1 MEGKI
6 YTLTIPAAGDR
17 IDKYLRDTLPALSRA
32 AVQRLIAAGEIT
44 VNGKTTS
51 AAYDIRAGDEI
62 VVHVPQPEPT
72 ELLPQDLPL
81 DVLYEDTNII
91 VVDKAAGMVDDA
103 AVIEVHPAP
112 GHPDGTL
119 VNAILAHCPDL
130 RGVGG
135 VLRPGIVHRLDQE
148 TSGVLIVAK
157 DDHALRELQR
167 QFKARTV
174 SKTYVA
180 LLIGRLTEAEGL
192 IDAPIG
198 RHPRQ
203 RKKMAVVAGGKP
215 SRTRWAVMERLR
227 DAQRRPYT
235 LLAVELLT
243 GRTHQ
248 IRVHFSWFGYPL
260 VGDATYGRRDPLVAP
275 RQFLHA
281 RDLAITH
288 PTTGERMTFST
299 PLPAD
304 LRDVLACLEVT

>member
-6 YTLTIPAAGDR
+6 YTLTIPAAGGR
-17 IDKYLRDTLPALSRA
+17 IDKYLRDALSGLSRA
-32 AVQRLIAAGEIT
+32 AVQRLIAEGEIT
-44 VNGKTTS
+44 VNGEVPKP
-51 AAYDIRAGDEI
+51 AYDIQDGDEI
-62 VVHVPQPEPT
+62 VVHVPQPEPA

-81 DVLYEDTNII
+81 DVLYEDADII
-91 VVDKAAGMVDDA
+91 VVDKAAGMV
-103 AVIEVHPAP
+103 VHPAP

-135 VLRPGIVHRLDQE
+135 VLRPGIVHRLDQD
-148 TSGVLIVAK
+148 TSGVLVVAK

-174 SKTYVA
+174 SKSYVA
-180 LLIGRLTEAEGL
+180 LLIGRLAEAEGL

-198 RHPRQ
+198 RHPRR
-203 RKKMAVVAGGKP
+203 RKRMAVVAGGRP
-215 SRTRWAVMERLR
+215 SRTRWSIMERLR

-281 RDLAITH
+281 RDLTITH
-288 PTTGERMTFST
+288 PTTGERMTFSAS
-299 PLPAD
+299 LPAD
-304 LRDVLACLEVT
+304 LREVLACLETVI

>member
-91 VVDKAAGMVDDA
+91 VVDKAAGMV
-103 AVIEVHPAP
+103 VHPAP

>member
-1 MEGKI
+1 MEEKI
-6 YTLTIPAAGDR
+6 YTLTIPAAGGR
-17 IDKYLRDTLPALSRA
+17 IDKYLRDTLPDLSRA
-32 AVQRLIAAGEIT
+32 AVQRLIAEGEIT
-44 VNGKTTS
+44 VNGKATS
-51 AAYDIRAGDEI
+51 ASYSIRAGDEI

-81 DVLYEDTNII
+81 DVLYEDADII
-91 VVDKAAGMVDDA
+91 VVDKAAGMV
-103 AVIEVHPAP
+103 VHPAP

-148 TSGVLIVAK
+148 TSGVLVVAK

-180 LLIGRLTEAEGL
+180 LLIGRLAEAEGL

-203 RKKMAVVAGGKP
+203 RKRMAVVAGGRP
-215 SRTRWAVMERLR
+215 SRTRWSVMERLR
-227 DAQRRPYT
+227 DAQRRAYT

-281 RDLAITH
+281 RDLTITH
-288 PTTGERMTFST
+288 PTTGERMTFSA

-304 LRDVLACLEVT
+304 LRDVLACLEAVT

>member
-81 DVLYEDTNII
+81 DVLYEDTNML
-91 VVDKAAGMVDDA
+91 VVDNAAGMV
-103 AVIEVHPAP
+103 VHPAP